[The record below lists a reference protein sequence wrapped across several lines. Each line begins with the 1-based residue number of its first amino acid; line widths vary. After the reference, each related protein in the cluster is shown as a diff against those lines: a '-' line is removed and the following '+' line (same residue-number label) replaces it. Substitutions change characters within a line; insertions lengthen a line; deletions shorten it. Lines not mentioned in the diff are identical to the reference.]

1 MDSVVDRYFVFVIQ
15 DAVEKWQP
23 RWHCGW
29 SAAALSAILLVI
41 GNVEQNGPP
50 SESAFLNSS
59 CRDGAVRDLE
69 CFTADG
75 ASQDASTVRRSGRE
89 RRPTERAAAVLFG
102 DVAVFLNDDGDGAR
116 RVRRRPDLAA
126 AFLDNAADD
135 PDDGDGEC
143 ALQFEARHK
152 TPHFK
157 WLQLNTDCEADIG
170 QLLAVAQNPHNR
182 SWVRTRR
189 ASNATAQRSHG
200 GRRLL
205 SVRTCSDC
213 HQSKATRSSFDTGC
227 SPDFL
232 QCILN
237 VPFEQMA
244 SLSLLTPVMS
254 FSAAAAC
261 RRYVS
266 GAQACMCCCRL
277 LSLVWLPHHCSKALP
292 STSTSPRN
300 LHVTAKCSPLPGLHA
315 PYFSRTSYTLLGA
328 HYITAFPNQ

>member
-75 ASQDASTVRRSGRE
+75 ASQDASTVHRSGRE

-102 DVAVFLNDDGDGAR
+102 DVAVFLNDDGGAR
-116 RVRRRPDLAA
+116 RVRRRLDLAA

-189 ASNATAQRSHG
+189 ASNAAAQRSQTATSRPPT
-200 GRRLL
+200 RRR
-205 SVRTCSDC
+205 RTCPTTS
-213 HQSKATRSSFDTGC
+213 
-227 SPDFL
+227 
-232 QCILN
+232 
-237 VPFEQMA
+237 
-244 SLSLLTPVMS
+244 
-254 FSAAAAC
+254 
-261 RRYVS
+261 
-266 GAQACMCCCRL
+266 
-277 LSLVWLPHHCSKALP
+277 P
-292 STSTSPRN
+292 STQR
-300 LHVTAKCSPLPGLHA
+300 
-315 PYFSRTSYTLLGA
+315 RTS
-328 HYITAFPNQ
+328 Q